1 MIKMASLLKKLTSV
15 DRMFALLRILAFIG
29 GIFWVF
35 LSKMPA
41 ANQHELFLNFGFF
54 LIYSLLL
61 YLFIYLYPKRIRYL
75 YNLVLYLDLIF
86 VFWLVR
92 LTGGYSSDF
101 YLAFLLLVALHSFY
115 FGLSFGFRVQLLS
128 IFIYLAAGN
137 FAVSSENYVLL
148 GLRIVF
154 FILVGVSMGLLSR
167 KEGIDKKSIEK
178 LNEEL
183 EKRRN
188 ELEQEKNKLSNI
200 LMGIDAGLILINRK
214 KEIIWMNKVS
224 ERWFGSLN
232 KHFGSDNFKLFNNKQ
247 TRLENPIDK
256 SLKNGTIENFETEY
270 MDGED
275 QTHYFRITSAPLFDE
290 KGKVDQILELIQDI
304 TEEKELQLH
313 LIQTSKLAAMG
324 EIASGVAHEINNPL
338 SSIAV
343 CVQELTD
350 LLLENL
356 GEKKESVEI
365 LEDIETIKNEI
376 QRCKR
381 ITTGLLNI
389 APRTEHRRVPL
400 DVNQLIKNVRL
411 LIRYKAEREHKE
423 IKLNLAK
430 NIPLIM
436 GEADTLSQVFLNL
449 ILNAVE
455 FSPAGKTIEI
465 NSEMDGNASVKV
477 TIKDEGCG
485 IAPQNL
491 GKIFKPFYTTKPA
504 GMGTGLGLPISL
516 RIIKS
521 LGGEIHVE
529 SQPKKGSTFTLSL
542 PVYREPSIT

>member
-1 MIKMASLLKKLTSV
+1 V
-15 DRMFALLRILAFIG
+15 
-29 GIFWVF
+29 
-35 LSKMPA
+35 
-41 ANQHELFLNFGFF
+41 
-54 LIYSLLL
+54 
-61 YLFIYLYPKRIRYL
+61 
-75 YNLVLYLDLIF
+75 
-86 VFWLVR
+86 
-92 LTGGYSSDF
+92 
-101 YLAFLLLVALHSFY
+101 
-115 FGLSFGFRVQLLS
+115 
-128 IFIYLAAGN
+128 
-137 FAVSSENYVLL
+137 
-148 GLRIVF
+148 
-154 FILVGVSMGLLSR
+154 
-167 KEGIDKKSIEK
+167 
-178 LNEEL
+178 
-183 EKRRN
+183 
-188 ELEQEKNKLSNI
+188 
-200 LMGIDAGLILINRK
+200 
-214 KEIIWMNKVS
+214 
-224 ERWFGSLN
+224 
-232 KHFGSDNFKLFNNKQ
+232 
-247 TRLENPIDK
+247 
-256 SLKNGTIENFETEY
+256 
-270 MDGED
+270 DGED

-343 CVQELTD
+343 CVQELAD
-350 LLLENL
+350 VVLENL
-356 GEKKESVEI
+356 GGKKESVEI

-389 APRTEHRRVPL
+389 APRTEHRRVLL

-477 TIKDEGCG
+477 RINDEGCG

-521 LGGEIHVE
+521 LGGEIQVE
-529 SQPKKGSTFTLSL
+529 SQLKKGSIFTLSL